1 MRSPLLVAMMAS
13 PKASHLIFDVVSA
26 AVQEVFN
33 AAVVVR
39 NRVKIV
45 FIIFPFD
52 ASADTGTKCRF
63 GATALV
69 LGALQLLFCGR
80 LRVRLLRWPPLSAA
94 QVMHSVQSC

>member
-1 MRSPLLVAMMAS
+1 MSSPLLVARMAS

-33 AAVVVR
+33 AAVAAR
-39 NRVKIV
+39 NRLKIV

-52 ASADTGTKCRF
+52 ASADAGTKCRF

-69 LGALQLLFCGR
+69 LGPLQLFFVADCE
-80 LRVRLLRWPPLSAA
+80 
-94 QVMHSVQSC
+94 